1 MAILVVRCSRK
12 HTVGVA
18 VFPAG
23 SSYRVTTYLVNL
35 MAFDRLLLKGLLTYL
50 LTYVMEFDSC
60 QESVKEKILSE
71 KSGLKLSICVHSL
84 LC

>member
-50 LTYVMEFDSC
+50 LMSWNLTAVRKVSRKKSC
-60 QESVKEKILSE
+60 LRKV
-71 KSGLKLSICVHSL
+71 V
-84 LC
+84 